1 MYASSTHVKRQADS
15 QNRNGSTESLD
26 GYNDTQP
33 RPAAWRSDTHTSIAK
48 HPYPQAVTP
57 YTEHSPLPGMNEDPY
72 SAPALPY
79 SPTNHRNSMAHLPDN
94 HMSMS
99 MDHNERA
106 YRQSVGLGDFQPN
119 PRSNGSA
126 SVPSASAPSDSG
138 HPSSSAA
145 GPVASGSG
153 SGGRQVYVV
162 HSDGGK
168 NVHITLPEGG
178 ADVVELPPNY
188 QNTGAGG
195 STPNPHGHG
204 DDKSRMG

>member
-1 MYASSTHVKRQADS
+1 
-15 QNRNGSTESLD
+15 
-26 GYNDTQP
+26 
-33 RPAAWRSDTHTSIAK
+33 
-48 HPYPQAVTP
+48 
-57 YTEHSPLPGMNEDPY
+57 
-72 SAPALPY
+72 
-79 SPTNHRNSMAHLPDN
+79 MAHLNDT
-94 HMSMS
+94 SMS

-119 PRSNGSA
+119 PRSTGSA
-126 SVPSASAPSDSG
+126 SAPSAPSDSG
-138 HPSSSAA
+138 GPSSAA
-145 GPVASGSG
+145 GGPVASG

-195 STPNPHGHG
+195 SSHPNPHGHG

>member
-1 MYASSTHVKRQADS
+1 
-15 QNRNGSTESLD
+15 
-26 GYNDTQP
+26 
-33 RPAAWRSDTHTSIAK
+33 
-48 HPYPQAVTP
+48 
-57 YTEHSPLPGMNEDPY
+57 
-72 SAPALPY
+72 
-79 SPTNHRNSMAHLPDN
+79 MAHLPDN

-126 SVPSASAPSDSG
+126 SLPSASAPSDSG

-188 QNTGAGG
+188 QNTGAGEG
-195 STPNPHGHG
+195 SNHPTPHGHG
-204 DDKSRMG
+204 NDKSRMG